1 MISYLELARPL
12 NCVMAGLAVLIGAIV
27 GAGGEASLYL
37 PQMALAFI
45 AGCAITAGGNAINDF
60 YDAKID
66 AINKPSRPIPSGRVS
81 ARGALCFS
89 IGLLTVGIALSYFIN
104 FICFLIAV
112 ANSLIL
118 IYYAYRLKRT
128 VLWGNICIGYLTG
141 SAFLFGGAA
150 VNGIAVTST
159 LFMLA
164 MLTTIGREIVKDM
177 EDLEGDKKEGAVTLP
192 IRIGERKSTM
202 VALMFII
209 MAVLLSPIPVVFGI
223 LGTPYLLVVA
233 LACIILLVGG
243 AMIRKSPSM
252 ASSLIKSAMA
262 VALFAFIVGAML
274 VK

>member
-1 MISYLELARPL
+1 MIKYLELTRPL
-12 NCVMAGLAVLIGAIV
+12 NCLMAGLAILIGSIV
-27 GAGGEASLYL
+27 GAGGAVSPYMS
-37 PQMALAFI
+37 QMALAFI
-45 AGCAITAGGNAINDF
+45 AGCVITAGGNAINDF

-66 AINKPSRPIPSGRVS
+66 ATNKPFRPIPSGRVS
-81 ARGALCFS
+81 AKGALRFS
-89 IGLLTVGIALSYFIN
+89 IGLLTVGVALSYFIN
-104 FICFLIAV
+104 FICFLIAM

-192 IRIGERKSTM
+192 IRIGKRKSTM

-209 MAVLLSPIPVVFGI
+209 LAVLLSPIPVIFGI
-223 LGTPYLLVVA
+223 LGTSYLLVVA
-233 LACIILLVGG
+233 LACVILLVGG
-243 AMIRKSPSM
+243 AVIKKSPSM
-252 ASSLIKSAMA
+252 ASLLIKSAMA
-262 VALFAFIVGAML
+262 VALFAFIVGVM
-274 VK
+274 

>member
-1 MISYLELARPL
+1 MIKYLELTRPL
-12 NCVMAGLAVLIGAIV
+12 NCLMAGLAILIGSIV
-27 GAGGEASLYL
+27 GAGGAVSPYMS
-37 PQMALAFI
+37 QMALAFI
-45 AGCAITAGGNAINDF
+45 AGCVITAGGNAINDF

-66 AINKPSRPIPSGRVS
+66 ATNKPFRPIPSGRVS
-81 ARGALCFS
+81 AKGALRFS
-89 IGLLTVGIALSYFIN
+89 IGLLTVGVALSYFIN
-104 FICFLIAV
+104 FICFLIAM

-192 IRIGERKSTM
+192 IRIGKRKSTM

-209 MAVLLSPIPVVFGI
+209 LAVLLSPIPVIFGI
-223 LGTPYLLVVA
+223 LGTSYLLVVA
-233 LACIILLVGG
+233 LACVILLVGG
-243 AMIRKSPSM
+243 AVIKKSPSM
-252 ASSLIKSAMA
+252 ASLLIKSAMV